1 MTERHA
7 VIKRLFLR
15 AAMRVGSAGA
25 LAQQLQITYSELRLY
40 LEGEAAPPE
49 EVLLKAVSV
58 ILDELPA
65 IRTEF
70 SRETWDSLRLPG

>member
-1 MTERHA
+1 
-7 VIKRLFLR
+7 
-15 AAMRVGSAGA
+15 MRVGSAGA
-25 LAQQLQITYSELRLY
+25 LAQQLQIAYSELRLY